1 MTMRVKKIFDFWRA
15 NVFCYTFYLY
25 MYAVLSAFGA
35 LDDHVEG
42 AIGHGAA
49 LREPGTGRKQS
60 GPTRRAGQLQK

>member
-1 MTMRVKKIFDFWRA
+1 M
-15 NVFCYTFYLY
+15 FCYTFYLY